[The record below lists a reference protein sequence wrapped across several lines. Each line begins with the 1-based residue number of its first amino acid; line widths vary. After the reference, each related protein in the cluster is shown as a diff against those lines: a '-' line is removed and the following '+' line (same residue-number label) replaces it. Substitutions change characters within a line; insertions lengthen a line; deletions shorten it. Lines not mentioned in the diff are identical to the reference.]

1 MGWSLLILQCFL
13 PELKERTFVVNGVS
27 KSLFYDRLENGYG
40 AGNPEIIKNMD
51 TMQGQSTSNATSIA
65 QAAAEAST

>member
-1 MGWSLLILQCFL
+1 MNPAMIS
-13 PELKERTFVVNGVS
+13 PELKDRTFVVNGVS
-27 KSLFYDRLENGYG
+27 KAYSMTGWRIGYG

-65 QAAAEAST
+65 QAAAEEALKAMQ